1 MQVIIGWKERL
12 DLPDWGIFN
21 LPAKID
27 TGARTSA
34 IHVAR
39 LEHLGE
45 GAIRFE
51 VVLKERPVKK
61 TIWVEGLQT
70 RSSKVKPSSG
80 VRQERTVAT
89 TRMVLGGVERQIEI
103 SLVSR
108 KNMLCRMLV
117 GRTALSDFLVDPS
130 KKYLSAKPRPKGKK
144 KKQ

>member
-1 MQVIIGWKERL
+1 MMIGWKERL
-12 DLPDWGIFN
+12 DLPDWGISD

-34 IHVAR
+34 IHVAQ

-61 TIWVEGLQT
+61 TIWVDGFQT

-80 VRQERTVAT
+80 VRQERVVAT
-89 TRMVLGGVERQIEI
+89 TRMVLGGVEREIEI
-103 SLVSR
+103 SLVCR
-108 KNMLCRMLV
+108 QNMLCRMLV
-117 GRTALSDFLVDPS
+117 GRTALSGFLVDPS
-130 KKYLSAKPRPKGKK
+130 QKYLATKSRSKSRRKK
-144 KKQ
+144 S